1 MYYSREMEDNINSK
15 YSKGV
20 LKFSLALQTSLLGFQ
35 LCSTDQ
41 KRQRITSDSSLL
53 VDSIQFKINEK
64 AIFACLQDNWLE
76 SNIKVSK
83 E

>member
-1 MYYSREMEDNINSK
+1 MYYFREIEDNINSK

-20 LKFSLALQTSLLGFQ
+20 LKVSLTLQTSLLGFQ

-64 AIFACLQDNWLE
+64 NNICL
-76 SNIKVSK
+76 SSR
-83 E
+83 

>member
-1 MYYSREMEDNINSK
+1 MYYFREIENNINSK
-15 YSKGV
+15 YSKGI
-20 LKFSLALQTSLLGFQ
+20 LKVSLTLQTSLLGFQ

-64 AIFACLQDNWLE
+64 TIFACLQDN
-76 SNIKVSK
+76 
-83 E
+83 